1 MLILH
6 GENIVASRKTLYEK
20 IASFKEKGVDEI
32 IVLDGIKLT
41 LTEVKQ
47 ALESTSLLGQA
58 RLVVIENLFSSPKN
72 KEQSEIISYLEKVDK
87 ETPLILWEQKDLS
100 RTILKKLAQR
110 ATIELFKIPPLIFKF
125 LDSIS
130 PQNKKNTLI
139 LLHQSL
145 KTDSPEIVFYM
156 LCRQAR
162 FLIIARDLGRK
173 GLSSLPSWQQAKFL
187 RQAEKF
193 TLEQLLNF
201 HKKLL
206 KIDYEQ
212 KTGRA
217 SLPLSSQLD
226 LLIADL

>member
-1 MLILH
+1 MIILH
-6 GENIVASRKTLYEK
+6 GENIVASRQALHDK
-20 IASFKEKGVDEI
+20 IDSLKEKEVDEI
-32 IVLDGIKLT
+32 VSLDGIKLT

-47 ALESTSLLGQA
+47 ALESTSLLGKA
-58 RLVVIENLFSSPKN
+58 RLVVIENLLSSPKN
-72 KEQSEIISYLEKVDK
+72 KQKEEIVNYLEKIDK
-87 ETPLILWEQKDLS
+87 KISLILWEKKELS
-100 RTILKKLAQR
+100 RSSLKKLASR
-110 ATIELFKIPPLIFKF
+110 GTVELFKIAPIIFRF

-130 PQNKKNTLI
+130 LQNKKNTLT
-139 LLHQSL
+139 LLHQCL
-145 KTDSPEIVFYM
+145 KADSPEMVFYM

-162 FLIIARDLGRK
+162 YLILAKDLGLK
-173 GLSSLPSWQQAKFL
+173 GLAGLASWQQTKFL

-193 TLEQLLNF
+193 SLEQLLGL

-206 KIDYEQ
+206 RIDYEQ